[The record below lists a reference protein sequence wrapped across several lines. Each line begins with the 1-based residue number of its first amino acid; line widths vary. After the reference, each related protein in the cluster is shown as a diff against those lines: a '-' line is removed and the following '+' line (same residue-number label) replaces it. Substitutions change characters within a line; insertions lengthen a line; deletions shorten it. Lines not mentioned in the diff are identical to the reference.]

1 MDLLKRIGASRAL
14 TPALLVLAVGGG
26 VLISLGASDDEG
38 AAAGGDSAAEAHA
51 AAGVVLGD
59 SAVSVAFNA
68 RAVELETRLHVEPSD
83 AAAALELARLYDD
96 GHRASEAVPLYT
108 RVIELTPDDPQPYY
122 DLASLHAAA
131 AEWDRARAVLE
142 KRLARS
148 PDDAMAMYD
157 LGAVEANAGS
167 TGKAIHW
174 WTQARTATSDP
185 TLRGQIDDALG
196 RITSQM
202 AGPAASGR

>member
-26 VLISLGASDDEG
+26 VLISLGASRSGGG
-38 AAAGGDSAAEAHA
+38 AATGDSAAEAHA

-59 SAVSVAFNA
+59 SAVSQAFNA
-68 RAVELETRLHVEPSD
+68 RAVELETRLHVVPDD

-96 GHRASEAVPLYT
+96 GHRATEAVPLYR

-122 DLASLHAAA
+122 DLASLHAAS
-131 AEWDRARAVLE
+131 AEWDQARAVLE
-142 KRLARS
+142 SRVGRA
-148 PDDAMAMYD
+148 PDDALAMYD

-167 TGKAIHW
+167 TSKAINW
-174 WTQARTATSDP
+174 WTRARAATTDA
-185 TLRGQIDDALG
+185 TLQGQIDDALG
-196 RITSQM
+196 RITAQM
-202 AGPAASGR
+202 AVPSAPGR